1 MITKVSCLPYF
12 VASEIS
18 ILPLKFNLSSERDP
32 QLVLGSLIITYII
45 GES

>member
-32 QLVLGSLIITYII
+32 ELVLGSPRINCII